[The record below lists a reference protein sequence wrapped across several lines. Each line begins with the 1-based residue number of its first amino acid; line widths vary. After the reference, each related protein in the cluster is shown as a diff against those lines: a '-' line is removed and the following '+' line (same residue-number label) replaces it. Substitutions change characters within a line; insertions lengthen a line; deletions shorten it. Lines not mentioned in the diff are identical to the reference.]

1 VVNHPRFASK
11 PFRSKPFDV
20 VGVKTGGSGS
30 GSGSVHTSDNS
41 IVGFDRGYYL
51 TTTTIPAQ
59 AARRSTL
66 ASKTRAS
73 RRLGHDMLQ
82 CPTPC
87 NAHK

>member
-1 VVNHPRFASK
+1 MVNHPRFASK

-51 TTTTIPAQ
+51 TTTIPAQ
-59 AARRSTL
+59 GALRSTL

-73 RRLGHDMLQ
+73 RRLDHDMFQ
-82 CPTPC
+82 SPTPC
-87 NAHK
+87 NAHT